1 MAFAPHWSVMAPRKT
16 DRKRQGTSK
25 PDHEAP
31 EPGAAERPASEEEL
45 QGPPAR
51 ETTIV
56 RSDRE
61 RQEHERLA
69 DRHDTSPELAGGDID
84 ADWERAA
91 SVGEEAPGGTVA
103 TPDQDI
109 VDDLGDAW
117 GVGRAPD
124 EEVRTS
130 QEILEGRDRYRWEE
144 EE

>member
-1 MAFAPHWSVMAPRKT
+1 MARKKT
-16 DRKRQGTSK
+16 DSKRQATSK
-25 PDHEAP
+25 PDHETP
-31 EPGAAERPASEEEL
+31 ELRAAEQPASEEEL

-56 RSDRE
+56 RTDRE
-61 RQEHERLA
+61 RQEQERLA
-69 DRHDTSPELAGGDID
+69 DRRDTSPDLAGGDVD

-91 SVGEEAPGGTVA
+91 TVGEEAPGGTVA

-124 EEVRTS
+124 EELRTS